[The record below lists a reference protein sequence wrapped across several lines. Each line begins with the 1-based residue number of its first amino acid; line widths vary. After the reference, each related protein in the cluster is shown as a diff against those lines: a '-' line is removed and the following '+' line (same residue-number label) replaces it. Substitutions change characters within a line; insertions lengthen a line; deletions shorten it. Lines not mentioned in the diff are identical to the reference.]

1 MLKLVYDAW
10 ATDRKGCV
18 AAVEVMLGTD
28 ALKNFIRSN
37 KIPQMETVM
46 QGTTRF
52 GMQTL
57 IDSLAKLCKTGQI
70 SYETALEYSNNR
82 TETEKKL
89 LSGIWSI
96 FCIYKR
102 RHILV
107 AVTYLY
113 VVRSMTNVTVKHFSD
128 TFASC
133 LLWKDKAK

>member
-1 MLKLVYDAW
+1 MLKLVYGVLA
-10 ATDRKGCV
+10 ADRKGRV

-28 ALKNFIRSN
+28 AVKNLIRSN

-46 QGTTRF
+46 HGSTQLGI
-52 GMQTL
+52 QTL
-57 IDSLAKLCKTGQI
+57 TESLAKFYKTGQI
-70 SYETALEYSNNR
+70 SYETALEYSNDR
-82 TETEKKL
+82 TETEKKF
-89 LSGIWSI
+89 LSGFWSI

>member
-1 MLKLVYDAW
+1 MLKLVYDAL
-10 ATDRKGCV
+10 AADRKGRV

-28 ALKNFIRSN
+28 AVKNLIRSN

-57 IDSLAKLCKTGQI
+57 IESLAKF
-70 SYETALEYSNNR
+70 YNR
-82 TETEKKL
+82 TETEKKF
-89 LSGIWSI
+89 LSGVWSI

-133 LLWKDKAK
+133 LLWKDKTK

>member
-1 MLKLVYDAW
+1 MLKLVYDAL
-10 ATDRKGCV
+10 AADRKGRV

-28 ALKNFIRSN
+28 AVKNLIRSN

-57 IDSLAKLCKTGQI
+57 IESLAKFYKTGQI

-89 LSGIWSI
+89 LSG
-96 FCIYKR
+96 
-102 RHILV
+102 V
-107 AVTYLY
+107 
-113 VVRSMTNVTVKHFSD
+113 
-128 TFASC
+128 
-133 LLWKDKAK
+133 